1 MADFSEAPLAAMR
14 KLITYSYC
22 IALNALL
29 QCSISTF
36 RKEMGFLSLVHRVAD
51 PEQFFERNNTMNLV
65 RSYNNWRTY
74 RNTVGEL
81 VQLSDRE
88 LNDMGI
94 GRADIRNVARRA
106 VGK

>member
-1 MADFSEAPLAAMR
+1 ML
-14 KLITYSYC
+14 SY
-22 IALNALL
+22 LF
-29 QCSISTF
+29 T
-36 RKEMGFLSLVHRVAD
+36 HRVAD
-51 PEQFFERNNTMNLV
+51 PEQIFERNKSMNIV
-65 RSYNNWRTY
+65 RSFNNWRTY

>member
-1 MADFSEAPLAAMR
+1 MGCASYLL
-14 KLITYSYC
+14 LI
-22 IALNALL
+22 
-29 QCSISTF
+29 
-36 RKEMGFLSLVHRVAD
+36 GSLIRNS
-51 PEQFFERNNTMNLV
+51 FFERNNSMNLV

-106 VGK
+106 LGK